1 MRKAEFNNDVYI
13 THFGI
18 NILTNMT
25 EVMGRVLTAPKI
37 QYGGRV
43 SRTSSLLVSRANRC
57 VSLQTKIIVTPNQGV
72 WDMRGK
78 QFHTGIEI
86 RTWAIACFAPQRNCN
101 EASLR

>member
-1 MRKAEFNNDVYI
+1 MMRFLFQVRKAEFNNDVYI

-43 SRTSSLLVSRANRC
+43 RS
-57 VSLQTKIIVTPNQGV
+57 
-72 WDMRGK
+72 
-78 QFHTGIEI
+78 H
-86 RTWAIACFAPQRNCN
+86 
-101 EASLR
+101 SLRHFLQ

>member
-1 MRKAEFNNDVYI
+1 MIIFHFQVRKAEFNNDVYV

-43 SRTSSLLVSRANRC
+43 SSHL
-57 VSLQTKIIVTPNQGV
+57 
-72 WDMRGK
+72 
-78 QFHTGIEI
+78 
-86 RTWAIACFAPQRNCN
+86 
-101 EASLR
+101 